1 MTQSDLLVGPEACYR
16 SFLEALWGLISAGSS
31 DAPAEVIAAAAAGC
45 AASAAQVLA
54 GDSHLIV
61 QVRSGSIF
69 VNSVR
74 IRPALASFA
83 ACTGLA
89 EQMEAAGM
97 AELLCMPTP
106 DIEEWSRLARAWRH
120 AGCARAI
127 EAALAQEAERRI
139 HCGASEAL
147 ASR

>member
-1 MTQSDLLVGPEACYR
+1 MTKSDLLVGPEGCYR
-16 SFLEALWGLISAGSS
+16 SFLEALWELISAGCC
-31 DAPAEVIAAAAAGC
+31 DAPAEVISAAAAC
-45 AASAAQVLA
+45 CVESAAQVLA

-61 QVRSGSIF
+61 QARSGAIF

-74 IRPALASFA
+74 IRPAVASFA
-83 ACTGLA
+83 ACTELA
-89 EQMEAAGM
+89 ERMEAAGM

-106 DIEEWSRLARAWRH
+106 DIEEWSKLARAWRQ

-127 EAALAQEAERRI
+127 EAALAQDADRRI